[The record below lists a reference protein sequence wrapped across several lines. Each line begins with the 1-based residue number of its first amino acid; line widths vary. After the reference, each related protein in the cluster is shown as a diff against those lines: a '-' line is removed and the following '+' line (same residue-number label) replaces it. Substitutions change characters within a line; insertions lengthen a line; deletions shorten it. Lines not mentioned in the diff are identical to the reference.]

1 MAGNSPKTGISNS
14 IRPRGNTTLNL
25 QMREKL
31 AEYLQCLLS
40 DGFCA
45 AGWRFNWT
53 PKILDSFRKWRTNFG
68 EIYDPY
74 LNVGKF
80 ENDNFP
86 VRGIAEIA
94 KKYIEDAIG
103 RTSYE
108 HYYNYKYGSPLA
120 AWNAGHFNCVEGAE
134 VAIAFAN
141 AFGFPGGSLRY
152 TTWDGEGHAY
162 AYIPGLGNIDATAIQ
177 GGYGLTASKV
187 RYSGSKSVNTAPPK
201 SEKGTTVTIGDIH
214 VHINGEVEN
223 AKEKGKEIAD
233 EINKRIFN
241 VLKRSDATGL

>member
-1 MAGNSPKTGISNS
+1 M
-14 IRPRGNTTLNL
+14 
-25 QMREKL
+25 QMREKI

-45 AGWRFNWT
+45 AGWGFNWT
-53 PKILDSFRKWRTNFG
+53 PKILDAFRKWRTHFG
-68 EIYDPY
+68 EIYDPH

-86 VRGIAEIA
+86 VRGISEIA
-94 KKYIEDAIG
+94 LKYIEDAIG

-134 VAIAFAN
+134 IAIAFAN

-177 GGYGLTASKV
+177 NHYGLTASKV
-187 RYSGSKSVNTAPPK
+187 RYAGSKTPTKTTNNP
-201 SEKGTTVTIGDIH
+201 EKGTTVNIGDIH
-214 VHINGEVEN
+214 VHISGDVKN
-223 AKEKGKEIAD
+223 AKEKGREIAD
-233 EINKRIFN
+233 EINDRIFK